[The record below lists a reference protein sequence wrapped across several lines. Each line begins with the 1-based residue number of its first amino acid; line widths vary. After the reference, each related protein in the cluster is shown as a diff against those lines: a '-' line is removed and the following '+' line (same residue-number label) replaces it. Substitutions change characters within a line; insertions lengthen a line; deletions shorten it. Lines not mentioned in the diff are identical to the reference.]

1 MAALLSSAAHL
12 LLLRTDRLSAT
23 TSASSSSSSSASS
36 HSLLLGYQSVGGALP
51 STRFA
56 LGSRRR
62 HCRQLPVFSSSDL
75 LAKGERRPPS
85 GRSWTTGRRRR
96 SCCCSSLRGA
106 AAARSSS
113 SLQWQE
119 SLVTMDDRRKLLQQK
134 GCIVW
139 ITGLSGSG
147 KSTVAFA
154 MDRILNSMAK
164 VSYVLDGDKIR
175 EGLCKDLG
183 FSAEDRRENIRRVGE
198 TAALFADAGLIAVV
212 SFISPYK
219 RDRDIVR
226 ELVPTGNF
234 IEVFMDVPLEVCEE
248 RDAKG
253 LYKLARQ
260 GVIKA
265 FTGIDDP
272 YEKPVNPEIVI
283 KAVNEHGVCI
293 SPDEMARI
301 IIHHLSEKG
310 FLSE

>member
-1 MAALLSSAAHL
+1 
-12 LLLRTDRLSAT
+12 
-23 TSASSSSSSSASS
+23 
-36 HSLLLGYQSVGGALP
+36 
-51 STRFA
+51 
-56 LGSRRR
+56 
-62 HCRQLPVFSSSDL
+62 
-75 LAKGERRPPS
+75 
-85 GRSWTTGRRRR
+85 
-96 SCCCSSLRGA
+96 
-106 AAARSSS
+106 
-113 SLQWQE
+113 
-119 SLVTMDDRRKLLQQK
+119 MDDRRRLLQQK

-283 KAVNEHGVCI
+283 KAVNEHGACY

-310 FLSE
+310 FLSDRVDGWNLPQNPGFVSRQDPLVGPNPPELRSYPGEAEAGVSSKAGLSRSGETSKFYGRGPDRNFATELASAGEMSGTPPTSAWSGQQAWMDAL